1 MISFLLWK
9 WSDKNWQSTYTAEH
23 VNIMADCI
31 RRNYKRPH
39 KIYCITDDSAGIRR
53 DINIIPI
60 WNHAKELGHCY
71 RRLFAFS
78 REFAEMMPE
87 KFCSIDLDCVITGDI
102 TELVDSAGDFAIMK
116 DGIPQ
121 QPYNGS
127 FWVHQPGTRVDV
139 WDKFIADPQGM
150 IAQAKK
156 AGFLACDQAIMAVI
170 MGKSEKV
177 FTEADGVY
185 SYKFG
190 VKKLGGLPANAKLIA
205 LHGNPKPWDKVGQA
219 LPWVQEHYGY
229 TQRAIVIGGGAN
241 VWQELEALG
250 NIKDS
255 ASIIAI
261 NDAGYAYPGKL
272 DLWVTLHPQK
282 MPAWIQKR
290 KEAGFNM
297 DFVTVGHGE
306 KPQYT
311 DEVSLCWRSE
321 GRASGSSGLYACQVA
336 LEKGFEEIILCGVPM
351 NGDKNIFR
359 GKEWSDFVGY
369 RQAWK
374 EHVDKLKGKVYSQ
387 SGWTKDLLGSFI

>member
-9 WSDKNWQSTYTAEH
+9 WGDPKWPSSYSPEH

-39 KIYCITDDSAGIRR
+39 KIYCITDDSVGIRR
-53 DINIIPI
+53 DINIIPM

-102 TELVDSAGDFAIMK
+102 AGLVDSAGDFAIMK

-127 FWVHQPGTRVDV
+127 FWVHQPGTRIDV
-139 WDKFIADPQGM
+139 WEKFIADPQRM
-150 IAQAKK
+150 IAQAKR

-170 MGKSEKV
+170 MGKNEKV

-190 VKKLGGLPANAKLIA
+190 VKKLGGLPANARLIA

-229 TQRAIVIGGGAN
+229 TKRAIVIGGGAN

-290 KEAGFNM
+290 KESGFNM
-297 DFVTVGHGE
+297 DFITVGHGE
-306 KPQYT
+306 KPQFT

-336 LEKGFEEIILCGVPM
+336 LKKSFEEVILCGVPM

-359 GKEWSDFVGY
+359 GKEWHDFVGY

-387 SGWTKDLLGSFI
+387 SGWTKELLGSFI